1 MLRRLLPLLALAFLV
16 VGVASASGA
25 VLAPSGAADDPPPP
39 PPVEPPPDSDPPGD
53 PSTLVPA
60 GVTIAGLDVGGLT
73 ADDARALVEAAFAE
87 PLAFSHGRRR
97 WSATPEQLGAKAYV
111 DGAIGKAFAAV
122 PGSAIDLVVA
132 VRGNVVRAY
141 VAGLDETYSRA
152 AVDSRVRLVNLAPRI
167 TKPRDGFS
175 VRRSAMTAAIVR
187 ALRTGVRGPLELEG
201 TVLRP
206 RLTPS
211 SFGPVVVIRRESKRL
226 FLYNG
231 QRLKRQFR
239 VATGQASYPTPLGRF
254 QVEVKWKNPWWYP
267 PPSPWAQDDKP
278 VPPGPGNPLGT
289 RWMGLSAQYVGIHGT
304 PDSASIGYS
313 ASHGCIRMLIRD
325 AEWLFEHV
333 GIGTP
338 VFIVKA

>member
-1 MLRRLLPLLALAFLV
+1 MLRRLLPLLALAFLL

-73 ADDARALVEAAFAE
+73 ADEAKALVEAAFAE
-87 PLAFSHGRRR
+87 PLVFSHGRRR
-97 WSATPEQLGAKAYV
+97 WSATPGQLGAKAYV
-111 DGAIGKAFAAV
+111 DGAIGKALAAV
-122 PGSAIDLVVA
+122 PGSPIDLVVA
-132 VRGNVVRAY
+132 VRGKVVRAY

-152 AVDSRVRLVNLAPRI
+152 AVDSRVRLVKLAPRI
-167 TKPRDGFS
+167 TKPRDGF
-175 VRRSAMTAAIVR
+175 RLGRSAMTAAIVR
-187 ALRTGVRGPLELEG
+187 ALRTGERGPLELEG

-231 QRLKRQFR
+231 ERLKRQFR

-254 QVEVKWKNPWWYP
+254 HVEVKWRNPWWYP
-267 PPSPWAQDDKP
+267 PPSPWAKNDKP

-333 GIGTP
+333 EIGTP